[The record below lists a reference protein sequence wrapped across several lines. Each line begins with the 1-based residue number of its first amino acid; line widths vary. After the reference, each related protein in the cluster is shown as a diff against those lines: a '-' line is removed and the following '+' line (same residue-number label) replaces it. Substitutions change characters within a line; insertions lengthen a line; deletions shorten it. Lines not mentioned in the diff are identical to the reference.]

1 VGLCSVN
8 NICMCWM
15 SNKRHQAH
23 ACIPLRCLAE
33 AILARLL
40 HRKCTAD
47 LASHKMLCEKCLM
60 RAAFQDAV
68 LVLCQLLILFTD
80 GTWHGCCAVLCCA
93 VLCCAVLCCAVLCCA
108 ACSTYRP
115 EPCCHHSHA
124 PESQTHLMLAAVSVC
139 ALTQASCYSCP
150 YFLYRIQALHQ
161 GCLLCLYNH
170 MCGAGRRIGRVSG

>member
-1 VGLCSVN
+1 
-8 NICMCWM
+8 MCWM
-15 SNKRHQAH
+15 SNKRHH

-60 RAAFQDAV
+60 RAAFQDAE

-93 VLCCAVLCCAVLCCA
+93 
-108 ACSTYRP
+108 ACSTCRP

-161 GCLLCLYNH
+161 GCLLCLCNH

>member
-1 VGLCSVN
+1 
-8 NICMCWM
+8 M
-15 SNKRHQAH
+15 SNKKHQAH

-80 GTWHGCCAVLCCA
+80 GTWHECCA